1 MRKAKEILS
10 ILLHFAHEKPFPPFP
25 ASSSCQNN
33 LLKICRVGTKKR
45 GFPPHTQ
52 KEATDF
58 DACYKVT
65 HRIGTQ
71 LVEPFPTM
79 VLTFSGT
86 QCWGLYCAYGIMR

>member
-1 MRKAKEILS
+1 MRKVKEILS

-33 LLKICRVGTKKR
+33 LLKICRVGTKKEDS
-45 GFPPHTQ
+45 PHTHKKRQ
-52 KEATDF
+52 LILML
-58 DACYKVT
+58 VT

>member
-25 ASSSCQNN
+25 TSSSCQNN

-45 GFPPHTQ
+45 GFPTHTQ

-58 DACYKVT
+58 DACYT
-65 HRIGTQ
+65 
-71 LVEPFPTM
+71 PDWYPTCRALSNNGPNFFRDP
-79 VLTFSGT
+79 VLGFIL
-86 QCWGLYCAYGIMR
+86 CIWYHAVDV